1 MMKYYRMIIKKTSD
15 IQLLSDFYIKRL
27 GYVIIL
33 IKSESNIKFLQQ
45 RYIIE

>member
-1 MMKYYRMIIKKTSD
+1 MKYYRMIIKKTSD
-15 IQLLSDFYIKRL
+15 IQLLFDFYIKRL
-27 GYVIIL
+27 EYVVIL